1 MVIERAALVILAL
14 VVPDKHKTPTP
25 QVHRVDHLDDDR
37 RGLPLLWGKHHIQ
50 GVLVMLLVELL
61 QRFGIS
67 LVGNP
72 ISQGNEV
79 RVLYRVCL

>member
-1 MVIERAALVILAL
+1 MILAL
-14 VVPDKHKTPTP
+14 VVPDKHKATTP

-37 RGLPLLWGKHHIQ
+37 RGLPLLWGKHHVQ

-67 LVGNP
+67 LAGNP

-79 RVLYRVCL
+79 RVLYMVCL

>member
-1 MVIERAALVILAL
+1 MVVERAALVILAL

-25 QVHRVDHLDDDR
+25 QVHRVDHLDNDR
-37 RGLPLLWGKHHIQ
+37 RGLPLLWGKDDIQ
-50 GVLVMLLVELL
+50 GVLAMLLVELL

-67 LVGNP
+67 LAGNP